1 MARKLTSDEVAEFAE
16 ATAAPRVP
24 LRVPLDGFSG
34 AFGGPENTEVPVAD
48 LPIWFSVPP
57 RGFDGSGSVT

>member
-24 LRVPLDGFSG
+24 LPVPFDGFSG
-34 AFGGPENTEVPVAD
+34 TLAEPGQAEMTPAD
-48 LPIWFSVPP
+48 LPVWFSVPP
-57 RGFDGSGSVT
+57 RGFDGSGSVS